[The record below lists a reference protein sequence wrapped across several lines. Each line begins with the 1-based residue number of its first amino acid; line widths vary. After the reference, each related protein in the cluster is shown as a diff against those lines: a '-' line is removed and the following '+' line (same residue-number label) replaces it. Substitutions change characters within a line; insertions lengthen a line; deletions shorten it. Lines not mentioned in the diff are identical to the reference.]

1 LINNL
6 LAARRA
12 GTDMRVALEEAL
24 HRESRSD
31 NQISGLLMFAFTMAT
46 LLLFASIAGLLIEA
60 EQLKRIPGLSIFS
73 GLSDEHLKI
82 LAGVLG
88 TLSFS
93 LLAAWMKHRQE
104 QKKHAFVLFLVA
116 EGQVRDA
123 ALLLFGGK
131 QGKGGKLG
139 SVIDALG
146 TVVSAAT

>member
-1 LINNL
+1 M
-6 LAARRA
+6 RA
-12 GTDMRVALEEAL
+12 ALEQAL
-24 HRESRSD
+24 QRESRSD
-31 NQISGLLMFAFTMAT
+31 NQISGLLMFAFTLAT
-46 LLLFASIAGLLIEA
+46 LLLFASIGGLLIDSDD
-60 EQLKRIPGLSIFS
+60 LKKIPGFSIFS

-93 LLAAWMKHRQE
+93 LLAAWLKHRQE
-104 QKKHAFVLFLVA
+104 QKKHAFVLFLVV

-123 ALLLFGGK
+123 AMLLFGGK

-139 SVIDALG
+139 TVIDALG